1 MMKHILHDD
10 MTILKLAI
18 NPFLR
23 MLNIH
28 LYYIDGLLI
37 DTGPSI
43 RRRTL
48 APVFQ
53 SLDIKQV
60 AITHHHEDHAGM
72 APWIVH
78 HLAATIYCHENK
90 LSDLEEKARL
100 PWYRTLFSGSRRP
113 FRAKPFPD
121 VIRTPNHIF
130 YPIKTPGHTPDH
142 VCLLEP
148 EKGWLFTGDL
158 YITPYPKVFMKEE
171 SMSAYIDS
179 LRNLR
184 MYDYDTVF
192 CAHEG
197 MVVNGK
203 AKMEQKLAYL
213 EQTRLEVIRLHQLGY
228 SDQAIM
234 EKLFPEKVK
243 LETASFGSFSRLN
256 LIRSCYRE

>member
-1 MMKHILHDD
+1 
-10 MTILKLAI
+10 
-18 NPFLR
+18 
-23 MLNIH
+23 
-28 LYYIDGLLI
+28 
-37 DTGPSI
+37 
-43 RRRTL
+43 
-48 APVFQ
+48 
-53 SLDIKQV
+53 
-60 AITHHHEDHAGM
+60 
-72 APWIVH
+72 
-78 HLAATIYCHENK
+78 
-90 LSDLEEKARL
+90 
-100 PWYRTLFSGSRRP
+100 P

-121 VIRTPNHIF
+121 VIRTPLKKL
-130 YPIKTPGHTPDH
+130 YPIRTPFHTSDH

-148 EKGWLFTGDL
+148 EKGWLFPGDL
-158 YITPYPKVFMKEE
+158 YITPYAKVFMKEE

-234 EKLFPEKVK
+234 EKLFPDKVK
-243 LETASFGSFSRLN
+243 LEPASFGSFSRLN